1 MGKYFWFFYDFLD
14 KLIEIKIT
22 RSPEENEFHEMMREE
37 EQFLLMELHCP
48 LKEEKIPLVVS

>member
-1 MGKYFWFFYDFLD
+1 MD

-22 RSPEENEFHEMMREE
+22 RSPEESEFHEVVAEE
-37 EQFLLMELHCP
+37 EHFLLMELHCP